1 MLRVYRRAR
10 FHLAPPADLVV
21 GRGRNR
27 VEDGMIDSG
36 ATPQERDRRSLRLT
50 EGPLE
55 FREDRIDQPNKNNF
69 PRQAGKQTK
78 PVQAY

>member
-1 MLRVYRRAR
+1 
-10 FHLAPPADLVV
+10 
-21 GRGRNR
+21 
-27 VEDGMIDSG
+27 MIDSG
-36 ATPQERDRRSLRLT
+36 AAPQERDRRSLRLT
-50 EGPLE
+50 KGPLE